1 MSKIKTKEIVKG
13 TIKTLDK
20 GAITI
25 ERTKDAIVN
34 VKEKSENLYNDDTR
48 VNEYIDQKANYA
60 SNRILDEGISK
71 FNIKGKKS
79 VIETKNNIIKA
90 KEKNK
95 SYKLKQ
101 SKKRNN
107 VNLSKGIKFKRNKA
121 DIKNNSKLINNSV
134 KTTQRG
140 KQLAQETIKK
150 TTKSIKAVVK
160 VSVSAVKAII
170 VGTKALISALLA
182 GGWIAFMI
190 IIIICLVGLL
200 FNSIFGIFF
209 SSENTGN
216 NITMNNV
223 VNQINEEMVTKIIN
237 IQNNNSYDEYEIIAN
252 RAEWKDILAIYTVK
266 MSNGE
271 ENADVMTLDDNKI
284 NILKNIFWDMNKI
297 SSEIK
302 VEIEKIDEET
312 TIEKRILYIN
322 ITSKTLNDMI
332 VKYSFNTVQKEQLDE
347 LLSSKYDDLWN
358 GVIYGIS
365 KGDSDMVKIALS
377 QVGNVG
383 GQPYWSWYGFN
394 SRVEWCAC
402 FVSWVA
408 DQAGYIEK
416 KIIPKFSGCQNGI
429 DWFKAMGQWK
439 DKGFIPKSGDIIFF
453 DWEVDGK
460 VNHVGIVEKV
470 ENGKVYTI
478 EGNSTND
485 TCRQKEYNIN
495 SKYIYGYGTPV
506 Y

>member
-34 VKEKSENLYNDDTR
+34 VKEKFENLYNDDTG

-71 FNIKGKKS
+71 FNTKGKKS

-90 KEKNK
+90 KEKIK

-101 SKKRNN
+101 SEKRNN

-121 DIKNNSKLINNSV
+121 DIKNNSKLVNHSV

-140 KQLAQETIKK
+140 KQLAQKTINK
-150 TTKSIKAVVK
+150 TAKSIKAIVK
-160 VSVSAVKAII
+160 VSVSAVKGII
-170 VGTKALISALLA
+170 AGTKALISALLA

-190 IIIICLVGLL
+190 IIIVCLVGIL

-223 VNQINEEMVTKIIN
+223 VNQINEEMATKIIN

-252 RAEWKDILAIYTVK
+252 RAEWKDILAVYTVK

-271 ENADVMTLDDNKI
+271 EKADVMTLDNNKI
-284 NILKNIFWDMNKI
+284 NILKDIFWDMNKI

-322 ITSKTLNDMI
+322 ITSKTLKEMI
-332 VKYSFNTVQKEQLDE
+332 VKYSFNTNQKEQLDE

-365 KGDSDMVKIALS
+365 KGD
-377 QVGNVG
+377 
-383 GQPYWSWYGFN
+383 
-394 SRVEWCAC
+394 
-402 FVSWVA
+402 
-408 DQAGYIEK
+408 
-416 KIIPKFSGCQNGI
+416 
-429 DWFKAMGQWK
+429 
-439 DKGFIPKSGDIIFF
+439 
-453 DWEVDGK
+453 
-460 VNHVGIVEKV
+460 
-470 ENGKVYTI
+470 
-478 EGNSTND
+478 
-485 TCRQKEYNIN
+485 
-495 SKYIYGYGTPV
+495 
-506 Y
+506 